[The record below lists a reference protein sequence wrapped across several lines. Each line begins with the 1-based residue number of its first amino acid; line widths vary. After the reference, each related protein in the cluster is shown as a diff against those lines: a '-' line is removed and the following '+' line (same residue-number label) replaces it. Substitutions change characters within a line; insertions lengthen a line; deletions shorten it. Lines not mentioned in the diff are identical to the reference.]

1 MGKRISYFHWFLRN
15 VPSSLAIRFFHKG
28 KRTDRLGKTKG
39 ITLERTNQAL
49 RLSLAKGEPFAAIR
63 FGAVELSCLNNH
75 EKIELGFKKHYKPSV
90 VYSMKNNAGYFPTD
104 EASLSR
110 YGDELLPALAQADFL
125 GVSGAHMEEYFH
137 LHYCPNATP
146 ILYEGMEPL
155 RGDWASLL
163 RGKKVL
169 VVSPFEKDIRSQ
181 FQRKEKIFPKSMS
194 HLLDFSLLTIKA
206 PLTCASCKPS
216 SPSFFDELKKMEGQM
231 GQMDFDVALIGAGAY
246 GTFLALYAKSL
257 GKIGIQTG
265 GATPTLFGVLGKRWE
280 NRPHVAKYRNEFW
293 IRPEEKPD
301 GYENI
306 EGGAYW

>member
-1 MGKRISYFHWFLRN
+1 MVKRLSYFHWFLRN
-15 VPSSLAIRFFHKG
+15 APSSLAIRFCKKP
-28 KRTDRLGKTKG
+28 KRTDRLGKIKG
-39 ITLERTNQAL
+39 LTLEKTNQAL
-49 RLSLAKGEPFAAIR
+49 RLALERGKPFAAIR

-75 EKIELGFKKHYKPSV
+75 EKIELGFKKHYKASV

-110 YGDELLPALAQADFL
+110 YGDELLPRLGEADFL

-137 LHYCPNATP
+137 LHYCPNAAP

-155 RGDWASLL
+155 RGDWVSLL

-169 VVSPFEKDIRSQ
+169 VISPFEKEIRSQ
-181 FQRKEKIFPKSMS
+181 FARKEKLFPKEMS
-194 HLLDFSLLTIKA
+194 PMLDFALLTIKA
-206 PLTCASCKPS
+206 PLTCASSKPS
-216 SPSFFDELKKMEGQM
+216 SSSFFEELEKMEREMSG
-231 GQMDFDVALIGAGAY
+231 MDFDVALIGAGAY

-265 GATPTLFGVLGKRWE
+265 GATPTLFGIMGKRWE
-280 NRPHVAKYRNEFW
+280 NRPHVAKYKNEFW

-301 GYENI
+301 GYANI